1 MDEWFKARVKWHKPI
16 MKLSDAEAGRLMKA
30 LWSYATHE
38 ELGDLGGRE
47 GILLEMCIAELA
59 EDQEHRSNVSA
70 ARRAAGTKGG
80 RPKISPE
87 NAKANESKKSNC
99 FSEKAKEAN
108 ESKKSYIRN
117 KKEDN
122 IADAI
127 YAHTRESGGGFLDDD
142 EADDLM
148 GELNSVL
155 DAAHDAGFPDNQ
167 ATFDRLTALCADY
180 TAAWVLEALK
190 VCVDR
195 GQSSPGYLAGV
206 LQRYREQGGLD
217 SQRKQETYTPNRLVI
232 DDAPQADRAK
242 LAALADKA
250 RALVEK
256 QRALPQ

>member
-1 MDEWFKARVKWHKPI
+1 MKYVKVYYDLTETIDE
-16 MKLSDAEAGRLMKA
+16 LSDAEAGRLLKA
-30 LWSYATHE
+30 LLEYGATGE
-38 ELGDLGGRE
+38 VRALSG
-47 GILLEMCIAELA
+47 
-59 EDQEHRSNVSA
+59 QERFVFKMVKAQMDRDRRDYA
-70 ARRAAGTKGG
+70 ARAERNRENGLKGG
-80 RPKISPE
+80 RPAKPTGFMKNPE
-87 NAKANESKKSNC
+87 KPTGLQKNP
-99 FSEKAKEAN
+99 EKPTGVHNKDKEV
-108 ESKKSYIRN
+108 Y
-117 KKEDN
+117 

-250 RALVEK
+250 RAMVEK

>member
-1 MDEWFKARVKWHKPI
+1 MKYVKVYYDLTETIDE
-16 MKLSDAEAGRLMKA
+16 LSDAEAGRLLKA
-30 LWSYATHE
+30 LLEYGATGEVRALSGQERFVFKMVKAQMDRDRRDYAVRAE
-38 ELGDLGGRE
+38 RNRE
-47 GILLEMCIAELA
+47 NG
-59 EDQEHRSNVSA
+59 Q
-70 ARRAAGTKGG
+70 KGG
-80 RPKISPE
+80 RPAKPTGFQKNPE
-87 NAKANESKKSNC
+87 KPTGVHNKD
-99 FSEKAKEAN
+99 KE
-108 ESKKSYIRN
+108 EY
-117 KKEDN
+117 

-217 SQRKQETYTPNRLVI
+217 GQRKQETCTTNRLVV
-232 DDAPQADRAK
+232 DDMPQADRAK

>member
-1 MDEWFKARVKWHKPI
+1 MNEWFKGRLIWHKSI
-16 MKLSDAEAGRLMKA
+16 MRLSDAEAGRFVKA
-30 LWSYATHE
+30 LWTYAATGE
-38 ELGDLGGRE
+38 TCDLGGRE
-47 GILLEMCIAELA
+47 SLLLEMCIATLD
-59 EDQEHRSNVSA
+59 EDQEHRAEVSA
-70 ARRAAGTKGG
+70 ARAKAGAKGG
-80 RPKISPE
+80 RPKISAE
-87 NAKANESKKSNC
+87 NAKANESKKSNS
-99 FSEKAKEAN
+99 FSEKAKE
-108 ESKKSYIRN
+108 SKKSNCLHIRE

-127 YAHTRESGGGFLDDD
+127 YAHARESGGGFLDDD

-250 RALVEK
+250 RAMVEK